1 MPAVPTIL
9 DELLSAG
16 PCVLETDVLDGLRAL
31 PSNSLDAIVTDP
43 PYGLEFMG
51 AEWDSFNGE
60 AWRAGAGM
68 TAPGLGD
75 RPNAWPSFGGDT
87 ANATCSRCKGR
98 MRGKKVCECPEP
110 AWVVKGQPRQLQD
123 STYQTGHYGRNT
135 SVRHGIGASYGTEG
149 AKTSRAFGEWCYQ
162 WAVEALRVAKPGAHI
177 LAFGGT
183 RTSHRLVC
191 ALEDAGW
198 EIRDEIMYLYGSGFP
213 KSSDVS
219 KAVDKAL
226 GKAAERAF
234 KSVNPAQR
242 PYNTEHGETT
252 SGWKAPT
259 RPDKT
264 HPASPQAREFEGWGT
279 ALKPSYEPIVVA
291 RKPLIGTVAR
301 NVLRYRTGGLNID
314 ACRLRTDWETD
325 PTRRGWQGGRRPK
338 TGAFDSGDTSEPTTP
353 RETPLKG
360 RWPGNVILGHTP
372 DCVCAGTDGTETVET
387 WECVEPIR
395 LRVPLFAAGT
405 MQPSGPSH
413 EPEALPGLLRYALR
427 GWSGCSTSG
436 TAPSLGAVASDDT
449 ARIQSVASS
458 GDPSCAVVRALG
470 LSGLRGFQDG
480 YRFSLRSD
488 DELVRQVAT
497 AFQASPRQLFDVLCR
512 VCSDLFAPT
521 HTPESPR
528 GARPS
533 SSGGS
538 PACKTQPSTGAS
550 KIAAQN
556 PPPSASVETQARTA
570 GTESPAKAVAD
581 ARLGS
586 TRESNTASPCGTTE
600 TECGSVRTESDE
612 ILLASWC
619 LYVLSVASP
628 DDVAHRW
635 IDVNLGGCPVAE
647 LDAQSGARPSTLTGR
662 ADPAVAHPNG
672 GSTEVTGFGGVG
684 GGGGFVYADR
694 GGASRFFYSVK
705 ANSNDRWVAI
715 SCSEGCAFHGAK
727 MSRRA
732 AKASATK
739 PVKGARDGLCRSCG
753 ANRTHAGH
761 PTVKPEGLMRYLVRL
776 VTPPGGVVLD
786 LFCGSGS
793 TGVAAVKEGFQFLG
807 IDKTPEYVQL
817 SRARLADVLD
827 KLSKNQPLVEEADLD
842 EEELETE
849 LDEELEEALGEG

>member
-51 AEWDSFNGE
+51 AEWDSFQGD
-60 AWRAGAGM
+60 AWRSGAGM
-68 TAPGLGD
+68 TAPGIGD
-75 RPNAWPSFGGDT
+75 RPTAWPAFGGDT

-149 AKTSRAFGEWCYQ
+149 AKNSRAFGEWCYQ

-301 NVLRYRTGGLNID
+301 NVLRYRTGGLNI
-314 ACRLRTDWETD
+314 AGCSL
-325 PTRRGWQGGRRPK
+325 P
-338 TGAFDSGDTSEPTTP
+338 S
-353 RETPLKG
+353 G
-360 RWPGNVILGHTP
+360 RWPANVILCHSRFVVGAGG
-372 DCVCAGTDGTETVET
+372 CVCTGTTKVKSQNAELKHTEAGTNTGSYSGGLKRQATGSYGHADPDGTETVET
-387 WECVEPIR
+387 WECVE
-395 LRVPLFAAGT
+395 
-405 MQPSGPSH
+405 
-413 EPEALPGLLRYALR
+413 
-427 GWSGCSTSG
+427 
-436 TAPSLGAVASDDT
+436 
-449 ARIQSVASS
+449 
-458 GDPSCAVVRALG
+458 
-470 LSGLRGFQDG
+470 
-480 YRFSLRSD
+480 
-488 DELVRQVAT
+488 
-497 AFQASPRQLFDVLCR
+497 
-512 VCSDLFAPT
+512 
-521 HTPESPR
+521 
-528 GARPS
+528 
-533 SSGGS
+533 
-538 PACKTQPSTGAS
+538 
-550 KIAAQN
+550 
-556 PPPSASVETQARTA
+556 
-570 GTESPAKAVAD
+570 
-581 ARLGS
+581 
-586 TRESNTASPCGTTE
+586 
-600 TECGSVRTESDE
+600 
-612 ILLASWC
+612 
-619 LYVLSVASP
+619 
-628 DDVAHRW
+628 
-635 IDVNLGGCPVAE
+635 GCPVKLME
-647 LDAQSGARPSTLTGR
+647 EQSP
-662 ADPAVAHPNG
+662 
-672 GSTEVTGFGGVG
+672 
-684 GGGGFVYADR
+684 
-694 GGASRFFYSVK
+694 GASRFFYSVK
-705 ANSNDRWVAI
+705 ANANDRWVAV

-753 ANRTHAGH
+753 ANRAHAGH

>member
-1 MPAVPTIL
+1 MPSVPTIL

-51 AEWDSFNGE
+51 AEWDSFNGD

-149 AKTSRAFGEWCYQ
+149 AKNSRAFGEWCYQ

-183 RTSHRLVC
+183 RTYHRLVC

-198 EIRDEIMYLYGSGFP
+198 EVRDSLQLFWTYGSGFP
-213 KSSDVS
+213 KSHDVS
-219 KAVDKAL
+219 KALA
-226 GKAAERAF
+226 
-234 KSVNPAQR
+234 
-242 PYNTEHGETT
+242 
-252 SGWKAPT
+252 
-259 RPDKT
+259 KT

-325 PTRRGWQGGRRPK
+325 PTRRGWQGGRRPQ
-338 TGAFDSGDTSEPTTP
+338 TGAFDSGDTSEPTIP
-353 RETPLKG
+353 REMPSSG
-360 RWPGNVILGHTP
+360 RWPANAILCHSPGCERVGERRVQSGSPPPYARSADATTFFGASKPVGSVPVSHADP
-372 DCVCAGTDGTETVET
+372 DGTELVET
-387 WECVEPIR
+387 WECVE
-395 LRVPLFAAGT
+395 
-405 MQPSGPSH
+405 
-413 EPEALPGLLRYALR
+413 
-427 GWSGCSTSG
+427 
-436 TAPSLGAVASDDT
+436 
-449 ARIQSVASS
+449 
-458 GDPSCAVVRALG
+458 
-470 LSGLRGFQDG
+470 
-480 YRFSLRSD
+480 
-488 DELVRQVAT
+488 
-497 AFQASPRQLFDVLCR
+497 
-512 VCSDLFAPT
+512 
-521 HTPESPR
+521 
-528 GARPS
+528 
-533 SSGGS
+533 
-538 PACKTQPSTGAS
+538 
-550 KIAAQN
+550 
-556 PPPSASVETQARTA
+556 
-570 GTESPAKAVAD
+570 
-581 ARLGS
+581 
-586 TRESNTASPCGTTE
+586 
-600 TECGSVRTESDE
+600 
-612 ILLASWC
+612 
-619 LYVLSVASP
+619 
-628 DDVAHRW
+628 
-635 IDVNLGGCPVAE
+635 GCPVKLME
-647 LDAQSGARPSTLTGR
+647 EQSP
-662 ADPAVAHPNG
+662 
-672 GSTEVTGFGGVG
+672 
-684 GGGGFVYADR
+684 
-694 GGASRFFYSVK
+694 GASRFFYSVK
-705 ANSNDRWVAI
+705 ANANDRWVAV

-753 ANRTHAGH
+753 ASRTHRGH

-793 TGVAAVKEGFQFLG
+793 TGVAAVKEGLQFLG

-817 SRARLADVLD
+817 SRARIADVLD
-827 KLSKNQPLVEEADLD
+827 KLSKNQPPVEEADLG

-849 LDEELEEALGEG
+849 LDEELEETLGEG

>member
-51 AEWDSFNGE
+51 AEWDSFQGD
-60 AWRAGAGM
+60 AWRSGAGM
-68 TAPGLGD
+68 TAPGIGD
-75 RPNAWPSFGGDT
+75 RPTAWPAFGGDT

-149 AKTSRAFGEWCYQ
+149 AKNSRAFGEWCYQ

-279 ALKPSYEPIVVA
+279 ALKPAYEPIVVA

-301 NVLRYRTGGLNID
+301 NVLRYRTGGLNI
-314 ACRLRTDWETD
+314 AGCSL
-325 PTRRGWQGGRRPK
+325 P
-338 TGAFDSGDTSEPTTP
+338 S
-353 RETPLKG
+353 G
-360 RWPGNVILGHTP
+360 RWPGNVILGPSP

-387 WECVEPIR
+387 WECV
-395 LRVPLFAAGT
+395 
-405 MQPSGPSH
+405 
-413 EPEALPGLLRYALR
+413 
-427 GWSGCSTSG
+427 
-436 TAPSLGAVASDDT
+436 DD
-449 ARIQSVASS
+449 
-458 GDPSCAVVRALG
+458 
-470 LSGLRGFQDG
+470 
-480 YRFSLRSD
+480 
-488 DELVRQVAT
+488 
-497 AFQASPRQLFDVLCR
+497 
-512 VCSDLFAPT
+512 
-521 HTPESPR
+521 
-528 GARPS
+528 
-533 SSGGS
+533 
-538 PACKTQPSTGAS
+538 
-550 KIAAQN
+550 
-556 PPPSASVETQARTA
+556 
-570 GTESPAKAVAD
+570 
-581 ARLGS
+581 
-586 TRESNTASPCGTTE
+586 
-600 TECGSVRTESDE
+600 
-612 ILLASWC
+612 
-619 LYVLSVASP
+619 
-628 DDVAHRW
+628 
-635 IDVNLGGCPVAE
+635 CPVRI

-684 GGGGFVYADR
+684 GGGGAVYADK

-705 ANSNDRWVAI
+705 ANSNDRWVSV

-753 ANRTHAGH
+753 ANRAHRGH

-793 TGVAAVKEGFQFLG
+793 TGVAVVKEGFRFLG
-807 IDKTPEYVQL
+807 VDKTPAYVQL

-827 KLSKNQPLVEEADLD
+827 KLSKNQPPVEEADLD
-842 EEELETE
+842 EEELEE
-849 LDEELEEALGEG
+849 APEEEG